1 MLSDSEDDDEHFQ
14 RSRSGDLHNALHL
27 AVGKICCREDMA
39 AKELASTSTS
49 TTAAQAP
56 HTETSKDAI
65 EALTQMT
72 FHYAT
77 KCLAKDLVAFCKHA
91 NRKTITVDDV
101 KLVARKNPRGLL
113 ESLEGFCDISTLNV
127 KEKKRNNFMEGS
139 NVNLGMGTNNASP
152 NISRG
157 AVAAAAT
164 RRGLGRGGETVDAD
178 SSSDDGL
185 GALSN
190 IIGGRKRKQSSDSSS
205 RGPDLGIDLQIGS
218 SSSSSS
224 SSDSDGSSKKI
235 KRSLPKQKQ
244 ISSIQDSSSSDDG
257 IRLPL
262 PKNVERKNQ
271 INASAPI
278 ELNDSDSD

>member
-1 MLSDSEDDDEHFQ
+1 MLISKPIMLSDSEDDDDFQ
-14 RSRSGDLHNALHL
+14 RSSGDLHNALHL
-27 AVGKICCREDMA
+27 AVGNICRREDTA
-39 AKELASTSTS
+39 
-49 TTAAQAP
+49 AAQAP
-56 HTETSKDAI
+56 QTSKDAI

-113 ESLEGFCDISTLNV
+113 ESLEGFCDNSTLNV
-127 KEKKRNNFMEGS
+127 REKKRKDFMDS
-139 NVNLGMGTNNASP
+139 TVNSGMGANNASLKMGG
-152 NISRG
+152 G
-157 AVAAAAT
+157 AVVAAAT
-164 RRGLGRGGETVDAD
+164 RRGRGGETMDDD

-224 SSDSDGSSKKI
+224 SDGDNSSKKS
-235 KRSLPKQKQ
+235 KSSQHKFKSLPKQKQ
-244 ISSIQDSSSSDDG
+244 VSNIQDSSSSDDG

-262 PKNVERKNQ
+262 PKNLERKNQ
-271 INASAPI
+271 VNASAPI
-278 ELNDSDSD
+278 ELDDSDSD